1 MNRVRR
7 TFSFKRKKYIKTY
20 YLSHWL
26 KIFLLSTSYP
36 DKPKR
41 MEKHVTL
48 CTISKIN
55 SILEILS
62 YLREMNLVCRQKN
75 VKIWGRAALLKPKIE
90 GRSSAHLT
98 VILFVE
104 LLTGGGGGCVALT
117 FSYVASFC
125 CWPCLRNIWDFFP
138 QAYLFTMTSC
148 CFNFVLGFLNSW
160 KNGTTLHT
168 DQKFQEGSTKKAI
181 SFPLKTSLLIASLPS
196 FNLSK

>member
-1 MNRVRR
+1 
-7 TFSFKRKKYIKTY
+7 
-20 YLSHWL
+20 
-26 KIFLLSTSYP
+26 
-36 DKPKR
+36 
-41 MEKHVTL
+41 
-48 CTISKIN
+48 
-55 SILEILS
+55 
-62 YLREMNLVCRQKN
+62 MNLVFRQN

-125 CWPCLRNIWDFFP
+125 CWPCLRNIWDFSPSIPFYHDKLLFQFCP
-138 QAYLFTMTSC
+138 RVSKFLKKWHYLLLIK
-148 CFNFVLGFLNSW
+148 NFKEVA
-160 KNGTTLHT
+160 
-168 DQKFQEGSTKKAI
+168 QKRPF